1 LASQARVKGIYGGP
15 VSKKIDIPIT
25 RELLERLGKCLVD
38 SFVKEAKKDFA
49 KRGWSGEARDGSAPI
64 WDSFSYKIRG
74 DKTVVVV
81 STFPDIDV
89 LTSRDIPSRKMTWL
103 TQEAKEKSPN
113 KYPVTLREKRAGMK
127 QSGRMSKGERLPLVV
142 PIKDDGGKVVFRTA
156 PLKLA
161 DAWVHPGIARFT
173 FAQRAVRL
181 GKAGC
186 IEIIKG
192 EALKALIAEFTR

>member
-1 LASQARVKGIYGGP
+1 MASQARVKGIYGGP